1 MMSAS
6 SVDPFNLERFV
17 QAQEGVYAQA
27 LSEIRAG
34 EKRTHWM
41 WFIFPQALG
50 LGFSP
55 LSQYYGIRSLD
66 EAQAY
71 LAHPVLGARLRECF
85 EALLRLEGRS
95 THQIFGSPD
104 DWKLRS
110 CATLFALISSPGS
123 VFHQVLDR
131 YFDGHM
137 DDRTIALMGK
147 ENAS

>member
-95 THQIFGSPD
+95 AHQIFGSPD

-137 DDRTIALMGK
+137 DDRTIALMGN

>member
-95 THQIFGSPD
+95 AHQIFGSPD

>member
-1 MMSAS
+1 MMSVS

-27 LSEIRAG
+27 LSEIQAG

-66 EAQAY
+66 EARAY

-95 THQIFGSPD
+95 AHQIFGSPD

-131 YFDGHM
+131 YFDGQM

>member
-1 MMSAS
+1 MSAS